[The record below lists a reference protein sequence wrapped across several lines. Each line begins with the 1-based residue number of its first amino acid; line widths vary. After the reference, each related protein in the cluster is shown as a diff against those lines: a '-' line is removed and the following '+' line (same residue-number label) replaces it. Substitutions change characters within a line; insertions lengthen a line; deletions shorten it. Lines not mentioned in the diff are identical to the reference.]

1 VPFPHRVRAKV
12 TFLPINQADVTVPHP
27 GTLKELP
34 TVGQWVT
41 KGQALARFD
50 TAPLEKRLKELDA
63 EIAAADKKA
72 KAPGPLP
79 RKAAD
84 LKAKAQKADALA
96 KAAQADVDKLT
107 AKLKGKPSPALAK
120 AQKKAQLLKGA
131 ADAAQKAADA
141 AAPTAPEAAKE
152 ELVKLNAEK
161 DRLKADLAASA
172 VLAPQGGEVVAVTA
186 KAGEAM
192 AAGAPVA
199 KLSDTSSL
207 IVVIHVS
214 PADAKTIK
222 QGSDADLKVGP
233 VSQKLRIERVE
244 SDSAQATLRNE
255 KGSFKLNTDAEAELA
270 GESKSIFG
278 RM

>member
-1 VPFPHRVRAKV
+1 M
-12 TFLPINQADVTVPHP
+12 
-27 GTLKELP
+27 
-34 TVGQWVT
+34 
-41 KGQALARFD
+41 
-50 TAPLEKRLKELDA
+50 
-63 EIAAADKKA
+63 
-72 KAPGPLP
+72 
-79 RKAAD
+79 
-84 LKAKAQKADALA
+84 
-96 KAAQADVDKLT
+96 
-107 AKLKGKPSPALAK
+107 
-120 AQKKAQLLKGA
+120 
-131 ADAAQKAADA
+131 
-141 AAPTAPEAAKE
+141 
-152 ELVKLNAEK
+152 KLNAEK
-161 DRLKADLAASA
+161 DRLKAELAASA